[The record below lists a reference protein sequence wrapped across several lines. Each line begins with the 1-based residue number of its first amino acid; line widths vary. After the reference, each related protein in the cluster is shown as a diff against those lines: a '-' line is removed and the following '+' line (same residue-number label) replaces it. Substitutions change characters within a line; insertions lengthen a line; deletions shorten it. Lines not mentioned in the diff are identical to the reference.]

1 LKGGD
6 RRKSRGRRSAD
17 QAKTR
22 AARAPRKRGAASSGV
37 ASDGADARRE
47 TVRATGRKATG
58 AAARV
63 PRGEAGAMR
72 ERAGGGRRPR
82 AGEAAV
88 TGAARE
94 KAATPAAGK
103 AGRKRR
109 IGITCYSHFGG
120 SGVVATELGLALARR
135 GFEVHFIASRLPF
148 RLRTFESNVFFHEV
162 SPANYPV
169 FEQAPYNLALT
180 TKMVE
185 VVENYA
191 LDVLHVHYAMPFA
204 ASAYLAKQLLLPRQI
219 GVVTTLHG
227 TDITVVGIEPSY
239 FRITQFSIQ
248 SSDRVT
254 SVSRFLKD
262 RAEQTFGITKPIE
275 VVYNFVDPE
284 IFAPRKRSAMRLAP
298 PDARVLMHASN
309 FRQVKNIPTVIQV
322 FAEVRKRVP
331 VKLVMV
337 GDGPEKAP
345 AEHRVR
351 ELGAERDV
359 LFLGNQDFME
369 ELLPLADVFLLPS
382 SSESFG
388 LVALEAMSAEVP
400 VVASNAGG
408 LPEVIEHGVTGY
420 LHDAKHVDGFVS
432 SVLRLLGDEPLRRAM
447 GRRARRVA
455 IERFNVD
462 DMVARYID
470 VYDSLR

>member
-1 LKGGD
+1 VTAKRAGKARGGKARGGGGRVARAIRRLTGKHERPGDAATARAAKG
-6 RRKSRGRRSAD
+6 
-17 QAKTR
+17 
-22 AARAPRKRGAASSGV
+22 AARAPREVRGASG
-37 ASDGADARRE
+37 SGTKLKR
-47 TVRATGRKATG
+47 T
-58 AAARV
+58 
-63 PRGEAGAMR
+63 
-72 ERAGGGRRPR
+72 
-82 AGEAAV
+82 
-88 TGAARE
+88 
-94 KAATPAAGK
+94 
-103 AGRKRR
+103 RR

-148 RLRTFESNVFFHEV
+148 RLRKFESNVFFHEV
-162 SPANYPV
+162 APAAYPV
-169 FEQAPYNLALT
+169 FDQAPYNLALS

-185 VVENYA
+185 VVENYG
-191 LDVLHVHYAMPFA
+191 LEVLHVHYALPFA
-204 ASAYLAKQLLLPRQI
+204 ASAYLARQLLLPRQL

-239 FRITQFSIQ
+239 FRVTQFSIQ

-254 SVSRFLKD
+254 AVSRFLKD
-262 RAEQTFGITKPIE
+262 RTEESFGITKPID
-275 VVYNFVDPE
+275 VIYNFVDPDV
-284 IFAPRKRSAMRLAP
+284 FAPRKRSGLRLAP
-298 PDARVLMHASN
+298 PHARVLMHASN
-309 FRQVKNIPTVIQV
+309 FRPVKNIPTVIQV
-322 FAEVRKRVP
+322 FAEVRKRVQ

-337 GDGPEKAP
+337 GDGPEKAG

-359 LFLGNQDFME
+359 LFLGNQDCME
-369 ELLPLADVFLLPS
+369 EILPLADVFLLPS

-408 LPEVIEHGVTGY
+408 LPEVIDHGQTGY
-420 LHDAKHVDGFVS
+420 LHDSGHVDGFVT
-432 SVLRLLGDEPLRRAM
+432 SVLRLLGNESLRRSM

-455 IERFNVD
+455 RERFNVD
-462 DMVARYID
+462 DMVARYVN